1 MFKWLPFSPVFDL
14 VEEIGE
20 GTFSTVYLAA
30 RRGGGG
36 ARVALKHLVP
46 TSKPSRI
53 AMEVECMEKGKQKY
67 TIKIYYLSIGNTYCI
82 VLCCVSDPAGVF
94 FRRSGSV
101 HYQTNEI

>member
-1 MFKWLPFSPVFDL
+1 VFDL

-30 RRGGGG
+30 RRGGG

-53 AMEVECMEKGKQKY
+53 AMEVECMEKGSESKY
-67 TIKIYYLSIGNTYCI
+67 LNVIK
-82 VLCCVSDPAGVF
+82 
-94 FRRSGSV
+94 
-101 HYQTNEI
+101 